1 MKKRQMIIMASL
13 LSIPLLLSGCAKT
26 DSGGGTSAGTSAAV
40 VETSGAGEGKETQ
53 VETKTSTEPVESL
66 GTVHYGIHQ
75 GGSAFSSGFLL
86 SELKLNEKYN
96 FDIKMTV
103 TTGPNVFSSLAAGEM
118 NIGFLGNGMA
128 WHYFEND
135 PKIAILTIDN
145 LTNDDRLIVR
155 KGLGI
160 EEYEPLET
168 LGEKLPG
175 MTLACDLTTTPG
187 TFLKSLVNAINKDKS
202 DEEKIWYEDI
212 EGAYPLK
219 GSADKEIPI
228 MNTTNANITAV
239 MQDPSVDC
247 CITYGNTKVAIQR
260 DTENY
265 VIAATTFTHLS
276 DTVTPST
283 WAVNKEFC
291 EKNPELVQAFM
302 NALVEAMDYRSNK
315 DNWDHCIELAVPFD
329 QLSPEDYD
337 PEAAYWLSKA
347 DLKAYFADENGEG
360 FTYLNQIRTSHMG
373 NNGLEDDAA
382 PKADEVIYVDFLR
395 KATAD

>member
-1 MKKRQMIIMASL
+1 MKKTRIMILASL
-13 LSIPLLLSGCAKT
+13 LSIPVILSGCAKT
-26 DSGGGTSAGTSAAV
+26 DSASGTAAETSAAV
-40 VETSGAGEGKETQ
+40 AETVAAET
-53 VETKTSTEPVESL
+53 TAAASL

-75 GGSAFSSGFLL
+75 GGSAFSAGFLL
-86 SELKLNEKYN
+86 NELKLNEKYN

-103 TTGPNVFSSLAAGEM
+103 TTGPNVFSALSAGEM
-118 NIGFLGNGMA
+118 DIGFLGNGMA
-128 WHYFEND
+128 WHYFEKD

-160 EEYEPLET
+160 EEYEPLDS

-187 TFLKSLVNAINKDKS
+187 TFLKSLVNAINKDKA
-202 DEEKIWYEDI
+202 DEDKIWYEDI

-219 GSADKEIPI
+219 GAADKEIPI
-228 MNTTNANITAV
+228 LNTTNANITAV
-239 MQDPSVDC
+239 MQDKSIDC
-247 CITYGNTKVAIQR
+247 CITYGNTKMAIQR
-260 DTENY
+260 DTDNY

-291 EKNPELVQAFM
+291 EKNPELVQAFV

-347 DLKAYFADENGEG
+347 DLKEYFGEDSGQG
-360 FTYLNQIRTSHMG
+360 FTYLNQIRASHMG
-373 NNGLEDDAA
+373 NNGLEDATA
-382 PKADEVIYVDFLR
+382 LKADEVFYKDFIR
-395 KATAD
+395 NATAD

>member
-1 MKKRQMIIMASL
+1 MKKTQMVILASL
-13 LSIPLLLSGCAKT
+13 ISIPFIISGCAKIAPESGAASPET
-26 DSGGGTSAGTSAAV
+26 GTVAAEAGSTSVDSGTDTAAP
-40 VETSGAGEGKETQ
+40 AQ
-53 VETKTSTEPVESL
+53 SL

-75 GGSAFSSGFLL
+75 GGSAFSAGFLL

-103 TTGPNVFSSLAAGEM
+103 TTGPNVFSALSAGEM
-118 NIGFLGNGMA
+118 DIGFLGNGMA
-128 WHYFEND
+128 WHYFEKD

-187 TFLKSLVNAINKDKS
+187 TFLKSLVNAINKDKA
-202 DEEKIWYEDI
+202 DGDKVWYEDI

-219 GSADKEIPI
+219 GAADKEIPI
-228 MNTTNANITAV
+228 LNTTNANITAV
-239 MQDPSVDC
+239 MQDKSIDC
-247 CITYGNTKVAIQR
+247 CITYGNTKMAIQR
-260 DTENY
+260 DTDNY

-291 EKNPELVQAFM
+291 EKNPELVQAFV

-315 DNWDHCIELAVPFD
+315 DNWDECIKLAVPFD

-347 DLKAYFADENGEG
+347 DLKEYFSDDNGQG
-360 FTYLNQIRTSHMG
+360 FTYLQQIRASHMG
-373 NNGLEDDAA
+373 NNGLDDATA
-382 PKADEVIYVDFLR
+382 LKVDEVFYKDFIR
-395 KATAD
+395 NATAD

>member
-1 MKKRQMIIMASL
+1 MKKTRIMILASM
-13 LSIPLLLSGCAKT
+13 LSIPVILSGCAKT
-26 DSGGGTSAGTSAAV
+26 DSTSGTAGAETSAV
-40 VETSGAGEGKETQ
+40 VSETS
-53 VETKTSTEPVESL
+53 VTSTEISTDETTAAASL
-66 GTVHYGIHQ
+66 GTIHYGIHQ
-75 GGSAFSSGFLL
+75 GGSAFSAGFLL
-86 SELKLNEKYN
+86 NELKLNEKYN

-103 TTGPNVFSSLAAGEM
+103 TTGPNVFSALSAGEM
-118 NIGFLGNGMA
+118 DIGFLGNGMA
-128 WHYFEND
+128 WHYFEKD

-160 EEYEPLET
+160 EEYEPLES

-187 TFLKSLVNAINKDKS
+187 TFLKSLVNAINKDKA
-202 DEEKIWYEDI
+202 DEDKIWYEDI
-212 EGAYPLK
+212 EGAYPIK
-219 GSADKEIPI
+219 GAADKEIPI
-228 MNTTNANITAV
+228 LNTTNANITAV
-239 MQDPSVDC
+239 MQDKSIDC
-247 CITYGNTKVAIQR
+247 CITYGNTKMAIQR
-260 DTENY
+260 DTDNY

-291 EKNPELVQAFM
+291 EKNPELVQAFV
-302 NALVEAMDYRSNK
+302 NALVEAMDYRANK

-347 DLKAYFADENGEG
+347 DLKEYFGEDSGKG
-360 FTYLNQIRTSHMG
+360 FTYLNQIRASHMG
-373 NNGLEDDAA
+373 NNGLEDSTAL
-382 PKADEVIYVDFLR
+382 KADEVFYKDFIR